1 MDKKDEDF
9 GEEQKQFDLPKN
21 TIKQSNEYKFKK
33 ECCIPKK
40 VIDLSPKGRKTLEN
54 SKKKL
59 NNNFQMINII
69 GQKKYNQLQ
78 KPEQTALHSKGS
90 IDIKK
95 LTNSN
100 QQSSQL
106 QLCDPIDP
114 FESKESV
121 RPFEPG
127 ELGPAVEIN
136 QQSLINFSEPN
147 LKLMS

>member
-1 MDKKDEDF
+1 
-9 GEEQKQFDLPKN
+9 
-21 TIKQSNEYKFKK
+21 
-33 ECCIPKK
+33 
-40 VIDLSPKGRKTLEN
+40 
-54 SKKKL
+54 
-59 NNNFQMINII
+59 MINII

-90 IDIKK
+90 IDLKK
-95 LTNSN
+95 LNNSN

-136 QQSLINFSEPN
+136 QQSLINLSEPN
-147 LKLMS
+147 LKLMSQNFSAMNIRNVAGNIGRNIQSVNQGMLSVNDTSKNGPEVTVFNGIVQSNSS